1 MEIGELL
8 QFFSFYS
15 SVCLWKNFTQP
26 QKLFEKREEE
36 NIDGSKEMLFCR
48 IVFFRKQLK
57 II

>member
-1 MEIGELL
+1 MESFYN
-8 QFFSFYS
+8 FFSLYS

-26 QKLFEKREEE
+26 QKLFEKWEEE
-36 NIDGSKEMLFCR
+36 NIDESKEMLFCR